1 MLKLTYTHHFKMAPN
16 IHTLLINP
24 SPMTELLNFLK
35 SSCKA
40 STSLTVTAI
49 NKNQQL
55 TVSCPVDQVHVMIF
69 TIRNGNFSRAS
80 N

>member
-1 MLKLTYTHHFKMAPN
+1 
-16 IHTLLINP
+16 
-24 SPMTELLNFLK
+24 MTELLNFLK